1 MVFTYQDK
9 VDLKENILKL
19 SEQDWFQVY
28 IILKNNKESFTIN
41 ENGLLFDLINI
52 SNNSLD
58 LIKNYIENLKNN

>member
-9 VDLKENILKL
+9 VDIKGNILKL

-52 SNNSLD
+52 SNKSLN